1 MQTLAQFRVARFEP
15 ANRGGRLG
23 VRLLGLLALWCG
35 LALAPAQAMMLGQA
49 EGALVLGQVPRMRV
63 PVRMDPGLPL
73 VAQCVR
79 AELRD
84 GDTLVPDSQ
93 LHVTV
98 RGSDA
103 QGWSFIELRG
113 TRGLRAPFVQLTVRM
128 ECQFRRSRSY
138 TLLVEPSSR
147 IVADAQGVEPAPSV
161 APREPRRPEESPVAR
176 RAGGRMVSPAHPRAR
191 EKGAHAVPRAP
202 ARSARGEERPE
213 LASGQPPSHLRLD
226 WLSRELA
233 QRRGVAP
240 GTLAR
245 LAPAGS
251 APAPVQQQE
260 LQRLQ
265 ASDAQLMQRIDAMQR
280 QVHALQQRNAAR
292 EHELGTL
299 RTELAQA
306 RSDPPWWRNSL
317 FAAVGALLA
326 LVGLLLWQGRRPRMD
341 SPWTA
346 GMLAQG
352 ATTRAGAMS
361 SIAAAGFDGAAA
373 SADPAADP
381 MPWEEP
387 AEVPAGAALARRR
400 PANPTSASA
409 TPSDSQ
415 LPFDREAFQRPL
427 SAPEHM
433 QIDEVV
439 DHGHL
444 ADFFI
449 GIGDYDKAID
459 VMRRA
464 LDEAAGL
471 TSALPYLYL
480 FDLYRR
486 CARRADYEQ
495 LLRECSGRLNVRI
508 PPWDEQPAQAP
519 RDLLDYPRALALL
532 TESWN
537 SPARLTVVERMIADD
552 PQKPRVGFDLPA
564 YRDLLDLYALA
575 RDLQRSQQDAPQQ
588 ASAQPASQE
597 PPASARV
604 LDLPLRLAEPVNPR
618 PAVEGRSHAGAR
630 TPEPV
635 DPDAPT
641 LPPLDFTMTTR
652 PPQPWTH

>member
-15 ANRGGRLG
+15 ASRGGRLG
-23 VRLLGLLALWCG
+23 VRLLGLLVLWCG

-103 QGWSFIELRG
+103 QGWSLIEVRG
-113 TRGLRAPFVQLTVRM
+113 ARGLRAPFVQLTVHM
-128 ECQFRRSRSY
+128 DCQFRRSRSY

-147 IVADAQGVEPAPSV
+147 IVADARGVEPVPSV
-161 APREPRRPEESPVAR
+161 APREPRRREGSPVAR
-176 RAGGRMVSPAHPRAR
+176 RAGDRRVLPAHPRAR
-191 EKGAHAVPRAP
+191 GKSAQAAPRAP
-202 ARSARGEERPE
+202 AGPARVEARPE

-240 GTLAR
+240 GTLAG
-245 LAPAGS
+245 LAPAGF
-251 APAPVQQQE
+251 APAPVQQLE
-260 LQRLQ
+260 VQRLQ

-280 QVHALQQRNAAR
+280 EVHALQQRNAAR
-292 EHELGTL
+292 DHELGAL

-317 FAAVGALLA
+317 FAAVGALVA
-326 LVGLLLWQGRRPRMD
+326 LVALLLWQGRRPRLD
-341 SPWTA
+341 SPWPA

-352 ATTRAGAMS
+352 AATRSGAMS
-361 SIAAAGFDGAAA
+361 SISAAGFAGAVA

-381 MPWEEP
+381 MAWDEP
-387 AEVPAGAALARRR
+387 AAVHAGAGFARRR
-400 PANPTSASA
+400 PANATSAPVAS
-409 TPSDSQ
+409 SDSQ

-464 LDEAAGL
+464 VDEAAGL

-495 LLRECSGRLNVRI
+495 LLRECAGRLNVRI

-537 SPARLTVVERMIADD
+537 GPSRLTVVERMIADD
-552 PQKPRVGFDLPA
+552 PRKPRVGFDLPA

-575 RDLQRSQQDAPQQ
+575 RDLQRSPQEMPQQ
-588 ASAQPASQE
+588 ASAQAESQE
-597 PPASARV
+597 PPAGARV
-604 LDLPLRLAEPVNPR
+604 LDLPLRLGDPVHSR
-618 PAVEGRSHAGAR
+618 PAVEARSRVGAR
-630 TPEPV
+630 EPDPV

-652 PPQPWTH
+652 PPQSWTH

>member
-15 ANRGGRLG
+15 ATRGGWLG
-23 VRLLGLLALWCG
+23 VRLLGLLVLWCG
-35 LALAPAQAMMLGQA
+35 LAPAPAQAMMLGQA
-49 EGALVLGQVPRMRV
+49 EGALVLGQAPRMRV

-103 QGWSFIELRG
+103 QGWSFIDIRG
-113 TRGLRAPFVQLTVRM
+113 ARGLRAPFVQLTVHM

-147 IVADAQGVEPAPSV
+147 VVADAQGVEPVPSV
-161 APREPRRPEESPVAR
+161 APREPRRREGSAVAR
-176 RAGGRMVSPAHPRAR
+176 RAGDRMVSPAHPRTRGVA
-191 EKGAHAVPRAP
+191 AQAAPRAP
-202 ARSARGEERPE
+202 ARPARGEGRPQ

-240 GTLAR
+240 GTLAG

-251 APAPVQQQE
+251 APAPAPQQE
-260 LQRLQ
+260 VQRLQ

-306 RSDPPWWRNSL
+306 RSDPPSWRNSL

-326 LVGLLLWQGRRPRMD
+326 LVALLLWQGRRPRMD
-341 SPWTA
+341 SPWPA

-352 ATTRAGAMS
+352 AATRAGAMS
-361 SIAAAGFDGAAA
+361 SIAASGYATPATA
-373 SADPAADP
+373 ADPAADP
-381 MPWEEP
+381 LAWDEP
-387 AEVPAGAALARRR
+387 AAVPAGAASAKRR
-400 PANPTSASA
+400 PANPTPASA
-409 TPSDSQ
+409 ASSDSQ

-486 CARRADYEQ
+486 CGRRADYEQ
-495 LLRECSGRLNVRI
+495 LQRECAGRLNARI
-508 PPWDEQPAQAP
+508 LPWDEDPAQAP

-537 SPARLTVVERMIADD
+537 GPARLTVVERMIADD
-552 PQKPRVGFDLPA
+552 PRNRRVGFDLPA

-575 RDLQRSQQDAPQQ
+575 RDLQRSQQEMPQQ
-588 ASAQPASQE
+588 ATAQAAAQQA
-597 PPASARV
+597 PASARV
-604 LDLPLRLAEPVNPR
+604 LDLPLRLADPVQPR
-618 PAVEGRSHAGAR
+618 PEVELRSRVGAR
-630 TPEPV
+630 APEPV